1 MAKAKSNI
9 LFSVG
14 EHVVY
19 PVQGVGEIR
28 SIEKRPFK
36 DQEVLYYEIYFE
48 TTDMTVMVP
57 VEKAEAIR
65 IRKIVSEK
73 ESVAA
78 LAQIGADYV
87 PSTADWK
94 TRYQQNLDKLKTGDI
109 NDVAVVVRALY
120 DRSKLK
126 ELPILERK
134 LYDNAIKLLIDEI
147 SISMKKT
154 KKESEALIF
163 EKLEAEKNKEE

>member
-1 MAKAKSNI
+1 MAKAKSNTF
-9 LFSVG
+9 FSVG
-14 EHVVY
+14 EYVVY

-28 SIEKRPFK
+28 TIEKRPFK

-65 IRKIVSEK
+65 IRKIISEK
-73 ESVAA
+73 EA
-78 LAQIGADYV
+78 LKALDRIGEDYT

-147 SISMKKT
+147 SIAMKKS
-154 KKESEALIF
+154 KKESETLIF
-163 EKLEAEKNKEE
+163 EKLEAEKTKEE

>member
-1 MAKAKSNI
+1 MAKAKSNTF
-9 LFSVG
+9 FSVG
-14 EHVVY
+14 EYVVY

-28 SIEKRPFK
+28 TIEKRPFK

-65 IRKIVSEK
+65 IRKIISEK
-73 ESVAA
+73 EA
-78 LAQIGADYV
+78 LKALDRIGEDYI

-147 SISMKKT
+147 SIAMKKS
-154 KKESEALIF
+154 KKESETLIF
-163 EKLEAEKNKEE
+163 EKLEAEKTKEE

>member
-1 MAKAKSNI
+1 
-9 LFSVG
+9 
-14 EHVVY
+14 
-19 PVQGVGEIR
+19 
-28 SIEKRPFK
+28 
-36 DQEVLYYEIYFE
+36 
-48 TTDMTVMVP
+48 MVP

-94 TRYQQNLDKLKTGDI
+94 TRYQQNLDKLKTGEI

>member
-1 MAKAKSNI
+1 MAKAKSNTF
-9 LFSVG
+9 FSVG
-14 EHVVY
+14 EYVVY

-28 SIEKRPFK
+28 TIEKRPFK
-36 DQEVLYYEIYFE
+36 EQEVLYYEIYFE

-65 IRKIVSEK
+65 IRKIISEK
-73 ESVAA
+73 EA
-78 LAQIGADYV
+78 LKALDRIGEDYI

-120 DRSKLK
+120 DRSKMK

-147 SISMKKT
+147 SIALKKS
-154 KKESEALIF
+154 KKESETLIF
-163 EKLEAEKNKEE
+163 EKLEAEKTKEE

>member
-1 MAKAKSNI
+1 MAKAKYNTF
-9 LFSVG
+9 FSVG
-14 EHVVY
+14 EYVVY

-28 SIEKRPFK
+28 TIEKRPFK

-65 IRKIVSEK
+65 IRKIISEK
-73 ESVAA
+73 EA
-78 LAQIGADYV
+78 LKALDRIGEDYI

-147 SISMKKT
+147 SIALKKS

-163 EKLEAEKNKEE
+163 EKLEAEKTKEE

>member
-1 MAKAKSNI
+1 MAKAKSNTF
-9 LFSVG
+9 FSVG
-14 EHVVY
+14 EYVVY

-28 SIEKRPFK
+28 TIEKRPFK
-36 DQEVLYYEIYFE
+36 DQDVLYYEIYFE

-65 IRKIVSEK
+65 IRKIISEK
-73 ESVAA
+73 EA
-78 LAQIGADYV
+78 LKALDRIGEDYI

-147 SISMKKT
+147 SIAMKKS
-154 KKESEALIF
+154 KKESETLIF
-163 EKLEAEKNKEE
+163 EKLEAEKTKEE

>member
-1 MAKAKSNI
+1 MAKAKSNTF
-9 LFSVG
+9 FSVG
-14 EHVVY
+14 EYVVY

-28 SIEKRPFK
+28 TIEKRPFK

-65 IRKIVSEK
+65 IRKIISEK
-73 ESVAA
+73 EA
-78 LAQIGADYV
+78 LKALDRIGEDYI

-147 SISMKKT
+147 SIALKKS
-154 KKESEALIF
+154 KKESETLIF
-163 EKLEAEKNKEE
+163 EKLEAEKTKEE